1 MKKGNY
7 VFAILFILGLFS
19 FDSVFS
25 QDDRLPELDAGSK
38 EIRSENSPELSLE
51 GEAKIIKPVVVY
63 RDSTQQKPLLKK
75 SDKPKTDENTS
86 VLSFNFLYYLIE
98 RYKLADIVD

>member
-7 VFAILFILGLFS
+7 VFALLFIAGLFS
-19 FDSVFS
+19 FDSAFS
-25 QDDRLPELDAGSK
+25 QDDRPPELDSSK
-38 EIRSENSPELSLE
+38 EIRTENGSDPLVE

-63 RDSTQQKPLLKK
+63 RDSTQQKPAVKK
-75 SDKPKTDENTS
+75 SDKPKSDENTS